1 MQESGSQSG
10 ASDFFANR
18 CPSEV
23 AIRCLAACALEL
35 GVRLKLN
42 PDGSVEVLGPF
53 EGAVLGTRTEPQ
65 TANVPA
71 DSPLSLERAGG
82 AEAATA
88 TKQESLRQ
96 PPLRGRRLREQCL
109 SLTETAYELAI
120 SRWTLWRASRSDL
133 PDFPQ
138 PIVVSRRVYWRK
150 SDLGRLED
158 AIMFFEGRCAFDRKR
173 KAAQSAG

>member
-1 MQESGSQSG
+1 M
-10 ASDFFANR
+10 R
-18 CPSEV
+18 RV
-23 AIRCLAACALEL
+23 AACALEL

-42 PDGSVEVLGPF
+42 PDGSLEVLGPF
-53 EGAVLGTRTEPQ
+53 AASVVGERLEPA
-65 TANVPA
+65 TAIVAA
-71 DSPLSLERAGG
+71 DSPTSSELECAPETPTETIQASQR
-82 AEAATA
+82 E
-88 TKQESLRQ
+88 

-120 SRWTLWRASRSDL
+120 SRWTLWRAARSDL
-133 PDFPQ
+133 PGFPE
-138 PIVVSRRVYWRK
+138 PVVVSRRVYWKK

>member
-1 MQESGSQSG
+1 MQECGSQSC
-10 ASDFFANR
+10 ASDLVANR

-23 AIRCLAACALEL
+23 VIRRLAACALEL

-42 PDGSVEVLGPF
+42 PDGSLEVLGPF
-53 EGAVLGTRTEPQ
+53 RVSAVAERVESASAIV
-65 TANVPA
+65 TANLAPN
-71 DSPLSLERAGG
+71 PERTG
-82 AEAATA
+82 APETPTEIIQAS
-88 TKQESLRQ
+88 QRE
-96 PPLRGRRLREQCL
+96 PPLRGRRLRQQCL

-120 SRWTLWRASRSDL
+120 SRWTLWRAARSDL

-138 PIVVSRRVYWRK
+138 PVVVSRRVYWKK